1 MDNTA
6 ENIFGIIDQAS
17 AGAINVEKINWARYN
32 TVSFRNME
40 VWLAKSDGKAL
51 VMMAIPLPSPKST
64 DKDNVQ
70 MFYVIVEDMHEPID
84 NTVFEILSAAQ
95 IKEYYGLELQGN
107 SKIHIANNLKENL
120 INNLNEIRKFQP
132 LEQIANQPEQVNLLN
147 MAFTKLVVH
156 SLDDKNLN
164 NFAPLS

>member
-6 ENIFGIIDQAS
+6 ENIFNVIDQA
-17 AGAINVEKINWARYN
+17 AIVAIDVEKINWARYN

-40 VWLAKSDGKAL
+40 VWLAKNDGKAL
-51 VMMAIPLPSPKST
+51 ILMAIPLPPPKAT
-64 DKDNVQ
+64 DEDNVQ
-70 MFYVIVEDMHEPID
+70 MFHVIVEDIHEPID

-132 LEQIANQPEQVNLLN
+132 LDKIVNQPEQINLLN

-164 NFAPLS
+164 NFIT